1 VPQRFPALAAMEAGT
16 RALKSDPC
24 LAGSTSDEPNLQA
37 ACNSP
42 IAGGEMVALWGD
54 SHSAALA
61 PGLRSLAAAQ
71 GYGFVQLGKASCPPL
86 IGATHFI
93 PRVPTLAAGCAR
105 FNRSALDLILA
116 DRRVR
121 VVALAAVWSAPLER
135 SWEDGWLSVDVAHA
149 AEIPAEDANRMLFVD
164 SFAVVLR
171 ALQAG
176 GKHVIVIEDVPSF
189 EVDPLWRLRS
199 ARIPARRRLTAW
211 MGIEDAEDRG
221 FAAPDANPNIAFSNL
236 LLRQSV
242 AGVPGVELVNLDSK
256 LCGAPNECFYRAGD
270 ELLYNDSSHLST
282 YGAIHAL
289 RSFQLPSL
297 RSPIQ

>member
-1 VPQRFPALAAMEAGT
+1 MHIVCGPHLPKAAPLLTIAASFFAAVLSWRFIERPFRASKRAPVRLLVGYAVISAALLAACGVVWRSGGVPQRFPALAAMEAGT

-164 SFAVVLR
+164 SFAAVLR

-176 GKHVIVIEDVPSF
+176 GK
-189 EVDPLWRLRS
+189 
-199 ARIPARRRLTAW
+199 
-211 MGIEDAEDRG
+211 
-221 FAAPDANPNIAFSNL
+221 
-236 LLRQSV
+236 
-242 AGVPGVELVNLDSK
+242 
-256 LCGAPNECFYRAGD
+256 
-270 ELLYNDSSHLST
+270 
-282 YGAIHAL
+282 
-289 RSFQLPSL
+289 
-297 RSPIQ
+297 